1 MRHTLIVLAA
11 FVVITAVAVVIQML
25 RPPAAPPAGPP
36 PVRFTDV
43 TAAAGLR
50 FTHTNG
56 ATPRKFLPETMG
68 GGVVVLD
75 FDNDGWPDLF
85 FPNGRPWPG
94 EPGSLPTQ
102 ALYRNNHDGTFAD
115 VTAVVGLNVT
125 LYAMGAAAADVD
137 GDGWTDLFVA
147 AVGASKLFKNVAAP
161 TGGRRF
167 AEADAGVA
175 GGAEL
180 PTPFDTH
187 AQPIPFP
194 ASAAFLDY
202 DGDGDQDL
210 FVCRYLTW
218 SPAGDLG
225 IKAELPGGGRA
236 YVPPTQFPA
245 ADNILYRNRGDGTF
259 EDVSEAAGIR
269 VRDAGQPAG
278 KALGVTVFD
287 ADRDGWPDLV
297 VACDTTRNLFFKNVA
312 GPNGRGFE
320 EAAMPAGLAY
330 ADGRPRGG
338 MGIDAAYL
346 TPDRLAVVVANFTN
360 EPDTLFVSSAPGRF
374 ADTAL
379 AAGLAGPSRAPMKFG
394 ALFLDFDLDGRPDL
408 LTCNGHLEPDIAA
421 ARPGETHAQSAQL
434 FWNAGDTF
442 TPIGPDHA
450 GPDLF
455 RPLVGRGCATLDYD
469 GDGDLDIVLVACG
482 GPARLLR
489 NDVKTGNLMLRLDV
503 PAGSEVTATGW
514 GKERRVYATPARG
527 YLSQSESVVTV
538 GLGSGVL
545 EKVAV
550 RWPHP
555 TGGTAE
561 FTNPPLGGVSRL
573 RPGKAAEKV
582 R

>member
-1 MRHTLIVLAA
+1 MRRHLVVVAALLLVGAVIV
-11 FVVITAVAVVIQML
+11 VVQMR
-25 RPPAAPPAGPP
+25 RPPAPPTPGGPP
-36 PVRFTDV
+36 PARFTDV
-43 TAAAGLR
+43 TAAVGLR

-75 FDNDGWPDLF
+75 FDGDGWPDLF
-85 FPNGRPWPG
+85 FPSGRPWPG
-94 EPGSLPTQ
+94 EPGPLPTQ
-102 ALYRNNHDGTFAD
+102 ALYRNNRDGTFAD
-115 VTAVVGLNVT
+115 VTAAVGLSVT
-125 LYAMGAAAADVD
+125 LYATGAAAADVD

-147 AVGASKLFKNVAAP
+147 AVGASKLFKNV
-161 TGGRRF
+161 GGKRF

-210 FVCRYLTW
+210 FVCRYLAW
-218 SPAGDLG
+218 SPAADIG
-225 IKAELPGGGRA
+225 IRAELPGGGRA

-245 ADNILYRNRGDGTF
+245 ADNVLYRNDGKGVF
-259 EDVSEAAGIR
+259 EDVSEAAGVR
-269 VRDAGQPAG
+269 VRDAGQPVG
-278 KALGVTVFD
+278 KALGVTVCD

-297 VACDTTRNLFFKNVA
+297 VACDTTRNLYFKNVA
-312 GPNGRGFE
+312 GPTGRRFE
-320 EAAMPAGLAY
+320 ETAMTAGLAT

-338 MGIDAAYL
+338 MGIDAAFL
-346 TPDRLAVVVANFTN
+346 DPDRLAVVVANFTN

-374 ADTAL
+374 ADAAL
-379 AAGLAGPSRAPMKFG
+379 SMGLAGPSRAPMKFG
-394 ALFLDFDLDGRPDL
+394 ALFLDYDLDGRPDL

-421 ARPGETHAQSAQL
+421 ARPGETHAQATQL

-442 TPIGPDHA
+442 TPVGPDRA

-469 GDGDLDIVLVACG
+469 GDGDLDLVLVACG
-482 GPARLLR
+482 GRARLLR
-489 NDVKTGNLMLRLDV
+489 NDLGVANLPLRLDV
-503 PAGSEVTATGW
+503 PAGSEVTVQSWKPT
-514 GKERRVYATPARG
+514 RHYATPARG
-527 YLSQSESVVTV
+527 YLSQSEAVVTV
-538 GLGSGVL
+538 GLGAGGA
-545 EKVAV
+545 EKVTV

-555 TGGTAE
+555 AGGSAE
-561 FTNPPLGGVSRL
+561 FTNLAPGGVWRL
-573 RPGKAAEKV
+573 RPGRAAEKA